1 MRRAL
6 IVPSTG
12 TASLKQDAGVI
23 CCGWRQSV
31 RDRLSRLGVVL
42 AVAAWT
48 ATACGTSSPPKSG
61 SVSATPPSPTGS
73 ATWNIVALGDSDT
86 TGSGDPT
93 GVGWVG
99 YYTRS
104 LQQKLGLRVEV
115 ENLAVDGKTTDDLL
129 SELRSD
135 PTTQR
140 VVANAQIVLIGI
152 GGADL
157 NAGDENL
164 QAGTC
169 NGKACFVPVLHAFA
183 RNFDAIVAEV
193 RALRDAPTVIRAITL
208 PNALPGAESVIPP
221 SATPEISLYQAA
233 TETRIICQT
242 MQKYRGR
249 CVDVLH
255 AFNGPSGTEN
265 AYKTGLMNLEDCCY
279 ASTKGQRLIA
289 KLLIETGLAP
299 IEPSSP

>member
-1 MRRAL
+1 MSFSSSAIL
-6 IVPSTG
+6 
-12 TASLKQDAGVI
+12 AGRI
-23 CCGWRQSV
+23 RQAPGVRGSGRL
-31 RDRLSRLGVVL
+31 RDRSRRNEEDQVTSRTWFATIILLTLLL
-42 AVAAWT
+42 AACASDR
-48 ATACGTSSPPKSG
+48 ATD
-61 SVSATPPSPTGS
+61 ATTPSPIGS
-73 ATWNIVALGDSDT
+73 ATWHIVALGDSDT

-99 YYTRS
+99 YYARS
-104 LQQKLGLRVEV
+104 LTQNLHVQVEV
-115 ENLAVDGKTTDDLL
+115 DNLAVDGKTSDELL

-135 PTTQR
+135 PTTQQA
-140 VVANAQIVLIGI
+140 VANAQIVVIGI

-157 NAGDENL
+157 NAGDANL

-169 NGKACFVPVLHAFA
+169 EGKACYVPVLHAFG

-193 RALRDAPTVIRAITL
+193 QALPDSPTVIRAITL

-221 SATPEISLYQAA
+221 FATPEISLYQAA

-242 MQKYRGR
+242 VQKYGGR

-265 AYKTGLMNLEDCCY
+265 AYKTGLMNLQDCCY

-289 KLLIETGLAP
+289 GLLLKTGLAP